1 MPTVAPEAEKQSA
14 STFKWIVDANQFTT
28 KTDVSTR
35 NLHVGSKR
43 IGEESNLLNLG
54 KLLTGRTPAE
64 VEQARTRTTSI
75 NAAQY
80 AVRSNALRPVSGREG
95 TTVDSFYGFGG
106 RKNNVAEDRVLMTGK
121 GGSHLTEKS
130 YNRICCAV
138 KPMSSTTTRAGT
150 KLQDWS
156 LIEEKTAP
164 QRGGLDSRNYV
175 KDQLTPPYPK
185 QVLPTDYDLY
195 R

>member
-1 MPTVAPEAEKQSA
+1 MPSVAPEAEKQAA

-28 KTDVSTR
+28 KTDVATR

-54 KLLTGRTPAE
+54 KFLTGRTPDE
-64 VEQARTRTTSI
+64 VEAARLKSTSI
-75 NAAQY
+75 DPSQY
-80 AVRSNALRPVSGREG
+80 HVRSTALRPVSGRT
-95 TTVDSFYGFGG
+95 TTVDSFYGFAG
-106 RKNNVAEDRVLMTGK
+106 RGNNVAEDRVFQRDAA
-121 GGSHLTEKS
+121 GSQLTEKS
-130 YNRICCAV
+130 YDRICCAV
-138 KPMSSTTTRAGT
+138 QPVAVSTTRAGT
-150 KLQDWS
+150 KLQDWNF
-156 LIEEKTAP
+156 IEEKTAP

-185 QVLPTDYDLY
+185 QTLPNDYDLY